1 MSRLKQVDSLEV
13 LWVYLSTSP
22 LAGLSM
28 TLVAY
33 LFAYYIQKKSNA
45 NPLANTVLIAVV
57 LIIAVLYL
65 SNTSYQDYFAG
76 AQFIHFLLGP
86 ATVALALPLYR
97 QLADVRRYIVPIVIS
112 ITLGICAGTAAI
124 IVVSRQLGA
133 DFSTQMSL
141 SVRSITAP
149 VAMGIAEQI
158 GGIASLSIVM
168 VLMTGIFGAIFGG
181 RILKLLGIHSEMII
195 AIGMGNNSHGIGT
208 ARAFTIN
215 QRKGAYAALAMA
227 LAVVL
232 NALLLPW
239 LVTII

>member
-1 MSRLKQVDSLEV
+1 M
-13 LWVYLSTSP
+13 
-22 LAGLSM
+22 
-28 TLVAY
+28 VAY
-33 LFAYYIQKKSNA
+33 LFAYYVQQKSQANA
-45 NPLANTVLIAVV
+45 LANTVLIAV
-57 LIIAVLYL
+57 LIIVAWLSF

-97 QLADVRRYIVPIVIS
+97 QLADMSRYLLLILIAM
-112 ITLGICAGTAAI
+112 TLGISAGTVSI
-124 IVVSRQLGA
+124 IFIARYLGA
-133 DFSTQMSL
+133 DFATQMSL
-141 SVRSITAP
+141 SVRSVTAP
-149 VAMGIAEQI
+149 VAMGIAEKI

-168 VLMTGIFGAIFGG
+168 VLLTGIFGAIFGG
-181 RILKLLGIHSEMII
+181 RILKLLGIRSEMII
-195 AIGMGNNSHGIGT
+195 AISMGNNSHGIGT

-239 LVTII
+239 LVTLV

>member
-1 MSRLKQVDSLEV
+1 MTASTTNLEV

-22 LAGLSM
+22 LAGLSI

-33 LFAYYIQKKSNA
+33 LFAYYVQQKSRA
-45 NPLANTVLIAVV
+45 NPLANTVLIAVL
-57 LIIAVLYL
+57 LIIALLYF
-65 SNTSYQDYFAG
+65 SNTSYQDYFVG

-97 QLADVRRYIVPIVIS
+97 QLADMSRYLLPII
-112 ITLGICAGTAAI
+112 IAMTLGISAGTVSI
-124 IVVSRQLGA
+124 ILIARYLGA
-133 DFSTQMSL
+133 DFATQMSL
-141 SVRSITAP
+141 SVRSVTAP

-168 VLMTGIFGAIFGG
+168 VLLTGIFGAIFGG
-181 RILKLLGIHSEMII
+181 RILKLLGIRSEMII
-195 AIGMGNNSHGIGT
+195 AVGMGNNSHGIGT

-239 LVTII
+239 LVTLI

>member
-1 MSRLKQVDSLEV
+1 MQKANLDI
-13 LWVYLSTSP
+13 LWVYLTTSP

-33 LFAYYIQKKSNA
+33 LFAYWVQKKSNSH
-45 NPLANTVLIAVV
+45 PLANTVLISVIIIVV
-57 LIIAVLYL
+57 ALQV
-65 SNTSYQDYFAG
+65 SHTSYQDYFEG

-86 ATVALALPLYR
+86 ATVALAIPLYR
-97 QLADVRRYIVPIVIS
+97 QLEDMRSYLLPVFLSVTAGIVAGTFSIIVIS
-112 ITLGICAGTAAI
+112 RA
-124 IVVSRQLGA
+124 LGA
-133 DFSTQMSL
+133 DIATQMSL
-141 SVRSITAP
+141 SVRSVTAP

-158 GGIASLSIVM
+158 GGIASLAVVM
-168 VLMTGIFGAIFGG
+168 VLITGVFGAIFGG
-181 RILKLLGIHSEMII
+181 KILRLLGIKSDMII
-195 AIGMGNNSHGIGT
+195 AIAMGNNSHGIGT

-239 LVTII
+239 IVTLV

>member
-1 MSRLKQVDSLEV
+1 MEIKTDNLAV

-33 LFAYYIQKKSNA
+33 LIAFYVQKKSNA
-45 NPLANTVLIAVV
+45 NPLANTVLIAVL
-57 LIIAVLYL
+57 LIIPVLYL
-65 SNTSYQDYFAG
+65 SKTSYQDYFSG

-97 QLADVRRYIVPIVIS
+97 QLEDVRRYLLSIIAA
-112 ITLGICAGTAAI
+112 ITLGICAGTTSI
-124 IVVSRQLGA
+124 ILIARHLGA

-141 SVRSITAP
+141 SVRSVTAP
-149 VAMGIAEQI
+149 VAMGIAEKI
-158 GGIASLSIVM
+158 GGIASLSVVM

-181 RILKLLGIHSEMII
+181 RILKLLGIQSEMII